1 MENCSCFRHVMSTG
15 IGSGAPCTFEENYAD
30 KKVNA
35 GTILGTTQTGEC
47 QKDNPG
53 TKDGMDK
60 NYDNKGFKDCLSPNL
75 LTGGSKICD
84 RPICNEHNAKGQ
96 SRIQA
101 LSTEVGVEI
110 MPTKVSNIALCQI
123 CQQEFQRFFLIKF
136 AMSRLAN
143 AKG

>member
-1 MENCSCFRHVMSTG
+1 MSTSK
-15 IGSGAPCTFEENYAD
+15 GSGAPCTCEENYAD
-30 KKVNA
+30 KKFNA
-35 GTILGTTQTGEC
+35 GAILGTTQTGEC

-60 NYDNKGFKDCLSPNL
+60 NYDNQGFKDCLSPNL
-75 LTGGSKICD
+75 LTGGSK
-84 RPICNEHNAKGQ
+84 ICNEHNAKGQ

-110 MPTKVSNIALCQI
+110 MPTKVSNIALRQI
-123 CQQEFQRFFLIKF
+123 CQQEFQRFFIIKF